1 MPKRILRPL
10 IAAAVL
16 FAITVFAAACGSSN
30 SGSSSSG
37 TSSSSGSASSI
48 PSKPEA
54 GVFRMGIEPW
64 LGYGP
69 WRIAEAKGIF
79 KKNGLNVKIVNFS
92 TDDQIN
98 SAFASGKIDGT
109 NVATH
114 TALRFVAQGLPL
126 KAVLLEDV
134 SLKADAILSGPGI
147 NSIKDLNGKKVA
159 YEEGTTS
166 DILLAYALAQNGMSK
181 KDIQPVPIPASDAGT
196 AFLAGRVPVA
206 VTYEPYLTT
215 ALQKDKNAKLLYTA
229 GKDPGLVGD
238 VFAVSNDTIKNKPG
252 QVAALIRS
260 WAEAVAYYNKNKADA
275 QAIITKAVGSKPG
288 DLKTAFEGVK
298 LYDLAENKQQLS
310 ANGDYVNKTIED
322 VAKAAK
328 TVGLLENPVD
338 PKTMLYTKFV
348 EQAK

>member
-1 MPKRILRPL
+1 MRERLWRLLSTGAILVCL
-10 IAAAVL
+10 SL
-16 FAITVFAAACGSSN
+16 FAAACGGDDDDN
-30 SGSSSSG
+30 GSSSG
-37 TSSSSGSASSI
+37 GASSSAI
-48 PSKPEA
+48 PAKPEA
-54 GVFRMGIEPW
+54 GTFRMGIEPW

-79 KKNGLNVKIVNFS
+79 EKNGLDVKIINFS

-134 SLKADAILSGPGI
+134 SLEADAILSG
-147 NSIKDLNGKKVA
+147 SDVKSVKELKGKKVA

-166 DILLAYALAQNGMSK
+166 DILLAYALSQNGMSK
-181 KDIQPVPIPASDAGT
+181 DDVQAVPIPASDAGT

-229 GKDPGLVGD
+229 GENPGLIGD
-238 VFAVSNDTIKNKPG
+238 VFAVSDDTIANKPG
-252 QVAALIRS
+252 QVAALIKS
-260 WAEAVAYYNKNKADA
+260 WAEAVEFYNSHPKEG

-288 DLKTAFEGVK
+288 ELTTAFEGVK
-298 LYDLAENKQQLS
+298 IYGLADNKEQL
-310 ANGDYVNKTIED
+310 APDGEYVTKTIQD
-322 VAKAAK
+322 VADAAK
-328 TVGLLENPVD
+328 SVGLLEGDVD
-338 PKTMLYTKFV
+338 PKSMIEPKFV

>member
-1 MPKRILRPL
+1 MPERLRRL
-10 IAAAVL
+10 LSVGVL
-16 FAITVFAAACGSSN
+16 LACLGLFAAACGSGSN
-30 SGSSSSG
+30 DNGSSSSG
-37 TSSSSGSASSI
+37 TSGGGI
-48 PSKPEA
+48 PAKPES
-54 GVFRMGIEPW
+54 GTFRMGIEPW

-79 KKNGLNVKIVNFS
+79 KKNGLDVKIINFS

-114 TALRFVAQGLPL
+114 TALRFVSQGLPL

-134 SLKADAILSGPGI
+134 SLKADAILAGSDV
-147 NSIKDLNGKKVA
+147 NSIKDLKGKKVA

-166 DILLAYALAQNGMSK
+166 DILLAYALSRNGMSK
-181 KDIQPVPIPASDAGT
+181 KDIQPVPIPASDAGA

-229 GKDPGLVGD
+229 GEDPGLVGD
-238 VFAVSNDTIKNKPG
+238 VFAVSEDTIKNKPG
-252 QVAALIRS
+252 QVAALVKS
-260 WAEAVAYYNKNKADA
+260 WSEAVDYYNAHRKDA

-288 DLKTAFEGVK
+288 ELTTAFQGVK
-298 LYDLAENKQQLS
+298 IYGLAENKQQL
-310 ANGDYVNKTIED
+310 APGGAYVTKTIAD

-328 TVGLLENPVD
+328 TVGLLQGNVD
-338 PKTMLYTKFV
+338 PKTMIEPKFV

>member
-1 MPKRILRPL
+1 MLKRILRPL
-10 IAAAVL
+10 IAVVALIAVS
-16 FAITVFAAACGSSN
+16 AFAAACGSS
-30 SGSSSSG
+30 GSSSS
-37 TSSSSGSASSI
+37 TASSSGTTASAI
-48 PSKPEA
+48 PSKPES

-69 WRIAEAKGIF
+69 WRIAEAKGFF
-79 KKNGLNVKIVNFS
+79 KKNGLNVKIINFS

-114 TALRFVAQGLPL
+114 PALRFVAQGLPL

-134 SLKADAILSGPGI
+134 SLRADAILAGPDI
-147 NSIKDLNGKKVA
+147 KSVKDLKGKKVA

-166 DILLAYALAQNGMSK
+166 DILLAHALAQNGMSK
-181 KDIQPVPIPASDAGT
+181 KDIQPVPIPASDART

-238 VFAVSNDTIKNKPG
+238 VFAVSNDTLKNKPG
-252 QVAALIRS
+252 QVAALVKTWS
-260 WAEAVAYYNKNKADA
+260 EAVDYYNKNTSDA

-288 DLKTAFEGVK
+288 ELKTAFEGVK
-298 LYDLAENKQQLS
+298 LYDLAENKKQLA
-310 ANGDYVNKTIED
+310 ANGTYTTKTIAD

-328 TVGLLENPVD
+328 SVGLLDHPVD
-338 PKTMLYTKFV
+338 PKSMLYTKFV

>member
-1 MPKRILRPL
+1 MHERVWRPMF
-10 IAAAVL
+10 AALALVCL
-16 FAITVFAAACGSSN
+16 SLFAAACGSSSDN
-30 SGSSSSG
+30 KSTSSSTSSSG
-37 TSSSSGSASSI
+37 TKSAAA
-48 PSKPEA
+48 PGKPES
-54 GVFRMGIEPW
+54 GTFRMGIEPW

-79 KKNGLNVKIVNFS
+79 KKNGLDVKIINFA

-98 SAFASGKIDGT
+98 AAFASGKIDGT

-114 TALRFVAQGLPL
+114 TALRFVGQGLPL

-134 SLKADAILSGPGI
+134 SLNADAILAGKDV
-147 NSIKDLNGKKVA
+147 NSIKDLKGKKVA

-181 KDIQPVPIPASDAGT
+181 SDIQPVPIPASDAGT

-229 GKDPGLVGD
+229 GKNPGLIGD
-238 VFAVSNDTIKNKPG
+238 VFAVSDDTIKNKPG
-252 QVAALIRS
+252 QVAALIKS
-260 WAEAVAYYNKNKADA
+260 WGEAVDYYNAHKAEG

-288 DLKTAFEGVK
+288 DLTTAFNGVK
-298 LYDLAENKQQLS
+298 LYDLAQNKSQLS
-310 ANGDYVNKTIED
+310 GDYVNKTIVD
-322 VAKAAK
+322 VEKAAK
-328 TVGLLENPVD
+328 SVGLLKSNVD
-338 PKTMLYTKFV
+338 PKSFV
-348 EQAK
+348 VPTFVDQAK

>member
-1 MPKRILRPL
+1 MHERLWRLLSAGVL
-10 IAAAVL
+10 IVCL
-16 FAITVFAAACGSSN
+16 SFFAAACGSDDDN
-30 SGSSSSG
+30 GSSSGGG
-37 TSSSSGSASSI
+37 TSGDAI
-48 PSKPEA
+48 PAKPEA
-54 GVFRMGIEPW
+54 GTFRMGIEPW

-69 WRIAEAKGIF
+69 WRIADAKGIF
-79 KKNGLNVKIVNFS
+79 EKNGLDVKITNFA

-134 SLKADAILSGPGI
+134 SLKADAILAGSDVK
-147 NSIKDLNGKKVA
+147 SVKDLKGQKVA

-166 DILLAYALAQNGMSK
+166 DILLAYALSQNGMSK
-181 KDIQPVPIPASDAGT
+181 DDIEPVPIPASDAGT

-229 GKDPGLVGD
+229 GENPGLVGD
-238 VFAVSNDTIKNKPG
+238 VFAVSEDTIANKPG
-252 QVAALIRS
+252 QVAALIKS
-260 WAEAVAYYNKNKADA
+260 WNEAVAYYNAHKKEG

-288 DLKTAFEGVK
+288 ELTTAFEGVE
-298 LYDLAENKQQLS
+298 LYDLADNKQQL
-310 ANGDYVNKTIED
+310 GPGGEYVNKTIGD
-322 VAKAAK
+322 VAEAAK
-328 TVGLLENPVD
+328 SVGLLEGDVD
-338 PKTMLYTKFV
+338 PKSMIEAKFV
-348 EQAK
+348 EQSK

>member
-1 MPKRILRPL
+1 MRERVWRPL
-10 IAAAVL
+10 TAVVAL
-16 FAITVFAAACGSSN
+16 VCLSLFAAACGSSN
-30 SGSSSSG
+30 KSSSG
-37 TSSSSGSASSI
+37 TSTSTGTQAASV
-48 PSKPEA
+48 PAKPES
-54 GVFRMGIEPW
+54 GTFRMGIEPW

-79 KKNGLNVKIVNFS
+79 KKNGLDVKIINFA

-98 SAFASGKIDGT
+98 AAFASGKIDGT

-114 TALRFVAQGLPL
+114 TALRFVGQGLPL

-134 SLKADAILSGPGI
+134 SLNADAILAGKDV
-147 NSIKDLNGKKVA
+147 NSIKDLKGKKVA

-181 KDIQPVPIPASDAGT
+181 SDIQPVPIPASDAGT

-229 GKDPGLVGD
+229 GKNPGLIGD
-238 VFAVSNDTIKNKPG
+238 VFAVSDDTIKNKPG
-252 QVAALIRS
+252 QVAALIKS
-260 WAEAVAYYNKNKADA
+260 WGEAVDYYNAHKPEA

-288 DLKTAFEGVK
+288 DLTTAFNGVK
-298 LYDLAENKQQLS
+298 LYDLSENKSQLS
-310 ANGDYVNKTIED
+310 GDYVNKTIVD
-322 VAKAAK
+322 VEKAAK
-328 TVGLLENPVD
+328 TVGLLKGNVD
-338 PKTMLYTKFV
+338 PKSFV
-348 EQAK
+348 VPTFVDQAK

>member
-1 MPKRILRPL
+1 MRERLWRL
-10 IAAAVL
+10 LSAGALLVCL
-16 FAITVFAAACGSSN
+16 SLFAAACGGDDDGSD
-30 SGSSSSG
+30 SGGGG
-37 TSSSSGSASSI
+37 TSGGAI
-48 PSKPEA
+48 PAKPEA
-54 GVFRMGIEPW
+54 GTFRMGIEPW

-79 KKNGLNVKIVNFS
+79 KKNGLDVKITNFQ

-134 SLKADAILSGPGI
+134 SLKADAILAGSDI
-147 NSIKDLNGKKVA
+147 NSVKQLKGKKVA

-166 DILLAYALAQNGMSK
+166 DILLAYALSQNGMSK
-181 KDIQPVPIPASDAGT
+181 DDIESVPIPASDAGT

-229 GKDPGLVGD
+229 GEDPGLVGD
-238 VFAVSNDTIKNKPG
+238 VFAVSEDTIANKPG
-252 QVAALIRS
+252 QVAALIKS
-260 WAEAVAYYNKNKADA
+260 WNEAVEYYNAHPEEG

-288 DLKTAFEGVK
+288 ELKTAFEGVK
-298 LYDLAENKQQLS
+298 LYDLAENKKQL
-310 ANGDYVNKTIED
+310 APDGEYVTKTIED
-322 VAKAAK
+322 VYTAAND
-328 TVGLLENPVD
+328 VGLIEGDVD
-338 PKTMLYTKFV
+338 PKSMIEPKFV

>member
-1 MPKRILRPL
+1 LRPL
-10 IAAAVL
+10 IAAVALIAVSM
-16 FAITVFAAACGSSN
+16 FAAACGSS
-30 SGSSSSG
+30 SSS
-37 TSSSSGSASSI
+37 TSTASSTGTAAGAI
-48 PSKPEA
+48 PAKAEP

-69 WRIAEAKGIF
+69 WRIAEAKGLF
-79 KKNGLNVKIVNFS
+79 KKNGLNVKIINFS

-134 SLKADAILSGPGI
+134 SLNADAILAGPDVK
-147 NSIKDLNGKKVA
+147 SIKDLKGKKVA

-252 QVAALIRS
+252 QVAALVKT
-260 WAEAVAYYNKNKADA
+260 WGEAVDYYNHHKADA

-288 DLKTAFEGVK
+288 DLTTAFNGVK
-298 LYDLAENKQQLS
+298 IYNLAQNKQQLS
-310 ANGDYVNKTIED
+310 SGGGYVNKTIED

-328 TVGLLENPVD
+328 AVGLLQNSVD
-338 PKTMLYTKFV
+338 PKSMLYTNFV
-348 EQAK
+348 QQAK

>member
-1 MPKRILRPL
+1 LRPL
-10 IAAAVL
+10 IAAVALIAVSAL
-16 FAITVFAAACGSSN
+16 AAACGSS
-30 SGSSSSG
+30 GSSSS
-37 TSSSSGSASSI
+37 TASSSGTTASAI
-48 PSKPEA
+48 PSKPES

-69 WRIAEAKGIF
+69 WRIAEAKGFF
-79 KKNGLNVKIVNFS
+79 KKNGLNVKIINFS

-114 TALRFVAQGLPL
+114 TALRFIAQGLPL

-134 SLKADAILSGPGI
+134 SLKADAILAGPDVK
-147 NSIKDLNGKKVA
+147 SVKDLKGKKVA

-181 KDIQPVPIPASDAGT
+181 KDIQAVPIPASDAGT

-252 QVAALIRS
+252 QVAALVKT
-260 WAEAVAYYNKNKADA
+260 WGEAVDYYNNHKADA

-288 DLKTAFEGVK
+288 DLTTAFNGVK
-298 LYDLAENKQQLS
+298 IYNLAENKQQLAS
-310 ANGDYVNKTIED
+310 GGGYVNKTIED

-328 TVGLLENPVD
+328 SVGLLQNTVD
-338 PKTMLYTKFV
+338 PKSMLYTNFV
-348 EQAK
+348 QQAK

>member
-1 MPKRILRPL
+1 MRERVWRPL
-10 IAAAVL
+10 IAVVALVCL
-16 FAITVFAAACGSSN
+16 SLFAAACGSSN
-30 SGSSSSG
+30 KSSSSTAAG
-37 TSSSSGSASSI
+37 TGTQAASI
-48 PSKPEA
+48 PAKPES
-54 GVFRMGIEPW
+54 GTFRMGIEPW

-79 KKNGLNVKIVNFS
+79 KKNGLDVKIINFA

-98 SAFASGKIDGT
+98 AAFASGKIDGT

-114 TALRFVAQGLPL
+114 TALRFVGQGLPL

-134 SLKADAILSGPGI
+134 SLNADAILAGNGV
-147 NSIKDLNGKKVA
+147 NSIKDLKGKKVA

-181 KDIQPVPIPASDAGT
+181 SDIQPVPIPASDAGT

-229 GKDPGLVGD
+229 GKNPGLIGD
-238 VFAVSNDTIKNKPG
+238 VFAVSDDTIKNKPG
-252 QVAALIRS
+252 QVAALIKS
-260 WAEAVAYYNKNKADA
+260 WGEAVDYYNAHKAEA

-288 DLKTAFEGVK
+288 DLTTAFNGVK
-298 LYDLAENKQQLS
+298 LYDLAQNKSQLS
-310 ANGDYVNKTIED
+310 GDYVNKTIVD
-322 VAKAAK
+322 VEKAAK
-328 TVGLLENPVD
+328 TVGLLKGNVD
-338 PKTMLYTKFV
+338 PKSFV
-348 EQAK
+348 VPTFVDQAK

>member
-1 MPKRILRPL
+1 MRERLWRLLSTGAILVCL
-10 IAAAVL
+10 S
-16 FAITVFAAACGSSN
+16 VFAAACGGDDD
-30 SGSSSSG
+30 SGSSSG
-37 TSSSSGSASSI
+37 ETSSGAI
-48 PSKPEA
+48 PAKPEA
-54 GVFRMGIEPW
+54 GTFRMGIEPW

-79 KKNGLNVKIVNFS
+79 KKNGLDVKIINFS

-98 SAFASGKIDGT
+98 SAFASGKLDGT

-134 SLKADAILSGPGI
+134 SLEADAILSGSDVK
-147 NSIKDLNGKKVA
+147 SIKELKGKKVA

-166 DILLAYALAQNGMSK
+166 DILLAYALSQDGMTK
-181 KDIQPVPIPASDAGT
+181 DDIQPVPIPASDAGT

-229 GKDPGLVGD
+229 GEDPGLIGD
-238 VFAVSNDTIKNKPG
+238 VFAVSEDTIKNKPG
-252 QVAALIRS
+252 QVAALIKS
-260 WAEAVAYYNKNKADA
+260 WAEAVEFYNAHPKEG

-288 DLKTAFEGVK
+288 ELTTAFEGVK
-298 LYDLAENKQQLS
+298 MYGLAENREQL
-310 ANGDYVNKTIED
+310 APDGEYVTKTIQD
-322 VAKAAK
+322 VADAAK
-328 TVGLLENPVD
+328 SVGLLKDDVD
-338 PKTMLYTKFV
+338 PKSMIEPKFV